1 MAARVW
7 GQPAGGFCSREDGGR
22 PSDADPTAGRSREQR
37 AGLPAQGGGAGC
49 WALLRRLGL
58 WAAYARESGEPS
70 GLSRPRAELEDG
82 PL

>member
-7 GQPAGGFCSREDGGR
+7 GQPAGGFCSRKYGGR

-58 WAAYARESGEPS
+58 
-70 GLSRPRAELEDG
+70 
-82 PL
+82 